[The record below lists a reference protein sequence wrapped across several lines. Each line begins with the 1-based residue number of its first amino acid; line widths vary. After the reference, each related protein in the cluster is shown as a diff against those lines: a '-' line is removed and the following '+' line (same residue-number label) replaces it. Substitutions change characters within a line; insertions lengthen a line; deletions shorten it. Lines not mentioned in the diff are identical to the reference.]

1 MDDLYERLLVLR
13 AQASDAAAFA
23 ELIERY
29 QRRLRYYL
37 AKMLGG
43 DRADDA
49 MQEVWFDVFR
59 ALPALREAQRF
70 SPWLYRIARDRAYR
84 ELRKRRVTFGAS
96 DALDVADEGADEEFT
111 ADDAAAVHEAL
122 DRLSPEHREALLLR
136 FIESMSYEQIAA
148 VTGCSVGTVRS
159 RIHYAKH
166 ALRQIIERS
175 NSHERERSG
184 SGADSTR
191 R

>member
-37 AKMLGG
+37 VKMLGG

-59 ALPALREAQRF
+59 ALPRLREAERF

-84 ELRKRRVTFGAS
+84 EWRKRRAPIESRNGV
-96 DALDVADEGADEEFT
+96 DVA
-111 ADDAAAVHEAL
+111 
-122 DRLSPEHREALLLR
+122 
-136 FIESMSYEQIAA
+136 
-148 VTGCSVGTVRS
+148 
-159 RIHYAKH
+159 
-166 ALRQIIERS
+166 
-175 NSHERERSG
+175 
-184 SGADSTR
+184 
-191 R
+191 